1 MTDNLADVVV
11 LKWYPLTIRTLK
23 LLFQTTK
30 GVVQFGDDIQA
41 VIAVSNFSA
50 VSQLSTLKTSAAAV
64 RSSSIS
70 SPVSRFRSRFDGCR
84 EGLIDTA
91 EKDDCNQDLKPV

>member
-11 LKWYPLTIRTLK
+11 LKWYPQTIRTLK

-50 VSQLSTLKTSAAAV
+50 VSQLSTLKTSVAANH
-64 RSSSIS
+64 SSS
-70 SPVSRFRSRFDGCR
+70 P
-84 EGLIDTA
+84 
-91 EKDDCNQDLKPV
+91 